1 MMFRRKAL
9 PDELVPSL
17 RAFHRVLGEIEPAK
31 AGLTEVVPGTR
42 LPGRPFDDA
51 LAEFVA
57 RLTRARDMMRAWRRP
72 ELEDEWSAC
81 AAGLAL
87 ALDRATQLL
96 DDGYEA
102 SGFGSLVALVEDL
115 LDPLEPFSQAED
127 RFGSLRRRTERT
139 SRQGRERHEA

>member
-1 MMFRRKAL
+1 MFRRKAL

-17 RAFHRVLGEIEPAK
+17 RAFHGVLDEIEPAK

-42 LPGRPFDDA
+42 LPGRPLDDA
-51 LAEFVA
+51 LAEFVV
-57 RLTRARDMMRAWRRP
+57 RLTRARELMPAWRRP

-127 RFGSLRRRTERT
+127 RFGSLRRRTDRT
-139 SRQGRERHEA
+139 PRRGRERHDA

>member
-1 MMFRRKAL
+1 MFRRKAM

-17 RAFHRVLGEIEPAK
+17 RAFHAVLDEVEPAK

-42 LPGRPFDDA
+42 LPGRPLDDA

-57 RLTRARDMMRAWRRP
+57 RLTRARDLMSAWRRP

-87 ALDRATQLL
+87 ALDRATQLRE
-96 DDGYEA
+96 DRYEA
-102 SGFGSLVALVEDL
+102 SGFGSLVALV
-115 LDPLEPFSQAED
+115 PLEPFSRAED

-139 SRQGRERHEA
+139 RRQGRERHDA

>member
-9 PDELVPSL
+9 PDELIASF
-17 RAFHRVLGEIEPAK
+17 RAFHDVLDEIEPAK

-42 LPGRPFDDA
+42 LPGRPLDDA

-57 RLTRARDMMRAWRRP
+57 RLTRARDLMAAWRRP

-81 AAGLAL
+81 MDGLAI

-96 DDGYEA
+96 DDAYEA
-102 SGFGSLVALVEDL
+102 SGFGSLVGVVEGL
-115 LDPLEPFSQAED
+115 LDPLEPFAQAEE
-127 RFGSLRRRTERT
+127 RFASLRRRTERPGGQ
-139 SRQGRERHEA
+139 RARHGA